1 MTAMMTGRGVRIAV
15 IDSGVHAA
23 HPHVGGIAGGVS
35 IDDDSEG
42 DDYLDRLGHGTAV
55 TAAIKEKAPDA
66 ELYAVRVFDRTLSTS
81 LTRLL
86 RAIDWS
92 VRSQIQL
99 VNLSLGTARPDHGPA
114 LADAVQHA
122 ATHGVIIVSADQ
134 DDEGVHWLP
143 GSLPGV
149 LGVRVD
155 WECPRDEFRVDRTT
169 TRGVF
174 YASGYPRPI
183 PGVPPTRNL
192 NGISFA
198 VANMTAFAARVL
210 ESAPGASFDQ
220 LVELLIASSSGDG
233 TISRSIS
240 RGSNL
245 VNPPA

>member
-1 MTAMMTGRGVRIAV
+1 MTAAGRGVRIAI

-23 HPHVGGIAGGVS
+23 HPHVGGVAGGVS
-35 IDDDSEG
+35 IEDEG
-42 DDYLDRLGHGTAV
+42 ESDDYIDRLGHGTAV
-55 TAAIKEKAPDA
+55 TAAIKEKAPEA
-66 ELYAVRVFDRTLSTS
+66 LLYAVRVFDRTLSTS
-81 LTRLL
+81 MPRLL
-86 RAIDWS
+86 HAIEWA
-92 VRSQIQL
+92 VRERMQL
-99 VNLSLGTARPDHGPA
+99 VNLSLGTARPDHGPH
-114 LADAVQHA
+114 LADAVKHA
-122 ATHGVIIVSADQ
+122 EEHGVIIVSADQ
-134 DDEGVHWLP
+134 DDDGVHWLP

-183 PGVPPTRNL
+183 PGVEPARNL

-210 ESAPGASFDQ
+210 ESSPGASFDQ
-220 LVELLIASSSGDG
+220 LVELLTASSSREG
-233 TISRSIS
+233 TINRSIS

>member
-1 MTAMMTGRGVRIAV
+1 MTGRGVRIAI

-35 IDDDSEG
+35 IEDEG
-42 DDYLDRLGHGTAV
+42 EGEDYLDRLGHGTAV
-55 TAAIKEKAPDA
+55 TAAIKEKVPDA

-81 LTRLL
+81 LSRLL

-92 VRSQIQL
+92 VREKMHL
-99 VNLSLGTARPDHGPA
+99 VNLSLGTATPDHGPA
-114 LADAVQHA
+114 LADAVKHA
-122 ATHGVIIVSADQ
+122 EEHGVIIVSADQ
-134 DDEGVHWLP
+134 DDDGVHWLP

-155 WECPRDEFRVDRTT
+155 WECPRDQFRVDRTT

-183 PGVPPTRNL
+183 PGVEPARNL

-198 VANMTAFAARVL
+198 VANMTAFAARAL
-210 ESAPGASFDQ
+210 ESALDASYDR
-220 LVELLIASSSGDG
+220 LVELLMASADSNSGDG
-233 TISRSIS
+233 TINRSIS

-245 VNPPA
+245 VKPPA